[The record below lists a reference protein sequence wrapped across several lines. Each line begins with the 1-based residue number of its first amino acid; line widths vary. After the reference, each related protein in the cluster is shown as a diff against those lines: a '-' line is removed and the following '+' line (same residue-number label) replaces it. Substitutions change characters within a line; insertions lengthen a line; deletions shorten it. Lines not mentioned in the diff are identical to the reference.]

1 MHKKNINTGN
11 LYIISTP
18 IGNIKDITYRSIET
32 LKNVDIIAAE
42 NINHTKKLLNFYK
55 IKNKIIS
62 FNKNNEKKKNEK
74 ILKILLNKKHVGI
87 VSNAGT
93 PLINDPGY
101 LIVKKCHKKN
111 IKVTP
116 IPGPCAAIAAIS
128 SSGIQTKKFCYEGFV
143 PKKKKKIKKMLEKLY
158 LEDRTIII
166 YETSNRIIKTLKIM
180 SKIFGKNK
188 KITFAKEI
196 TKIWETIKKT
206 KLKKLIKWLKS
217 KKSRTKGE
225 IILIIDRNKKLKK
238 KKIYKKILKT
248 FKIVKN
254 FLPTSTAIKITSKIH
269 DLNKNILYKYILKK

>member
-1 MHKKNINTGN
+1 
-11 LYIISTP
+11 
-18 IGNIKDITYRSIET
+18 
-32 LKNVDIIAAE
+32 
-42 NINHTKKLLNFYK
+42 
-55 IKNKIIS
+55 
-62 FNKNNEKKKNEK
+62 
-74 ILKILLNKKHVGI
+74 
-87 VSNAGT
+87 
-93 PLINDPGY
+93 
-101 LIVKKCHKKN
+101 
-111 IKVTP
+111 
-116 IPGPCAAIAAIS
+116 
-128 SSGIQTKKFCYEGFV
+128 
-143 PKKKKKIKKMLEKLY
+143 MLEKLY